1 MINLLF
7 LGFGFGGSIFSIL
20 YAVLAIYC
28 IIDIMK
34 SSFRDN
40 TTKILWLAV
49 VLFAPFLGSIAYLI
63 AGRGGK
69 KW

>member
-1 MINLLF
+1 MNNLLF

-28 IIDIMK
+28 IIDIMR
-34 SSFRDN
+34 SSFKDN
-40 TTKILWLAV
+40 TTKLLWLAV
-49 VLFAPFLGSIAYLI
+49 VLLAPFLGSIAYLI

-69 KW
+69 RW

>member
-1 MINLLF
+1 MNNLLF
-7 LGFGFGGSIFSIL
+7 LGFGFGGSIMSIL

-34 SSFRDN
+34 SSFKDN
-40 TTKILWLAV
+40 TTKLLWLAV
-49 VLFAPFLGSIAYLI
+49 VLLAPLLGSIAYFI

-69 KW
+69 RW

>member
-1 MINLLF
+1 MNNLLF
-7 LGFGFGGSIFSIL
+7 LGFGTSVWGIL

-28 IIDIMK
+28 IIDIMR
-34 SSFRDN
+34 SSFKDN
-40 TTKILWLAV
+40 TTKLLWLAI

-69 KW
+69 RW